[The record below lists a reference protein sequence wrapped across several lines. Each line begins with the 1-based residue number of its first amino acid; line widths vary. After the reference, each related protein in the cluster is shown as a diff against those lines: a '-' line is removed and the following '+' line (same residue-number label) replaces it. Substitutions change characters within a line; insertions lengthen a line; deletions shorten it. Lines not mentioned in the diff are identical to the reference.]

1 MTTKNLLLC
10 AIVFMAFS
18 CTNEEDI
25 FNINRNLSSEEELK
39 TKSFSDSIPI
49 VNNYKDLFTVF
60 GVEIDN
66 NQQNINSISLL
77 SDPILKT
84 VKGYSSM
91 VKKDDNKKVRFGND
105 LAKQLGLIPGTIYVT
120 TWYIC
125 EKQVS
130 YPNNQTFFA
139 NDKSLKCGLLPYY
152 NNYNEEETDFNLRGY
167 RIVGSEN
174 PITLRT
180 HLFYVYCDI
189 SGRTI
194 NKFIPCTPENIEWDY
209 YLF

>member
-66 NQQNINSISLL
+66 F
-77 SDPILKT
+77 DCF
-84 VKGYSSM
+84 V
-91 VKKDDNKKVRFGND
+91 
-105 LAKQLGLIPGTIYVT
+105 
-120 TWYIC
+120 
-125 EKQVS
+125 
-130 YPNNQTFFA
+130 
-139 NDKSLKCGLLPYY
+139 
-152 NNYNEEETDFNLRGY
+152 
-167 RIVGSEN
+167 
-174 PITLRT
+174 
-180 HLFYVYCDI
+180 FYLC
-189 SGRTI
+189 
-194 NKFIPCTPENIEWDY
+194 
-209 YLF
+209 